1 MLLRR
6 QLLTIKHLRQHQK
19 IVTPEGIIAYCE
31 KQLSKLN
38 QSEAKLLSIKG
49 RGSVRRRSK
58 QYYEEI
64 IAEYI
69 RNRTLA

>member
-31 KQLSKLN
+31 KQLSKLSK
-38 QSEAKLLSIKG
+38 SEAKPLSIKG
-49 RGSVRRRSK
+49 RGLVRRRSK

-69 RNRTLA
+69 KNRSLA

>member
-6 QLLTIKHLRQHQK
+6 QLLTIKHLQQHQK

-31 KQLSKLN
+31 KQLLKMSP
-38 QSEAKLLSIKG
+38 SEAKLESIKG
-49 RGSVRRRSK
+49 RGLVRKRSK
-58 QYYEEI
+58 RYYEEI

>member
-31 KQLSKLN
+31 KQISKMSP
-38 QSEAKLLSIKG
+38 SEAKLLSIKG
-49 RGSVRRRSK
+49 RGSVRKRSK
-58 QYYEEI
+58 RYYEEI

-69 RNRTLA
+69 RNQTLA